1 MAIRKLKT
9 CLALLAVSGVLAAAA
24 EEAPKNLLMN
34 SDFQTATQPG
44 YPDFWDG
51 ASGWLPGTHA
61 LLDGGFIPGTRTL
74 RLTAKNKKEV
84 KLFTVISA
92 GRPQR
97 GNALI
102 TFSVYLKS
110 EPPD

>member
-44 YPDFWDG
+44 FLGRRQRMAAGDACP
-51 ASGWLPGTHA
+51 
-61 LLDGGFIPGTRTL
+61 
-74 RLTAKNKKEV
+74 
-84 KLFTVISA
+84 A
-92 GRPQR
+92 GRRFHSGDQNPAAY
-97 GNALI
+97 G
-102 TFSVYLKS
+102 KK
-110 EPPD
+110 

>member
-74 RLTAKNKKEV
+74 RLTAKNKRRSSSSA
-84 KLFTVISA
+84 VISA
-92 GRPQR
+92 GRPAKR
-97 GNALI
+97 ERLI
-102 TFSVYLKS
+102 LSRCI
-110 EPPD
+110 